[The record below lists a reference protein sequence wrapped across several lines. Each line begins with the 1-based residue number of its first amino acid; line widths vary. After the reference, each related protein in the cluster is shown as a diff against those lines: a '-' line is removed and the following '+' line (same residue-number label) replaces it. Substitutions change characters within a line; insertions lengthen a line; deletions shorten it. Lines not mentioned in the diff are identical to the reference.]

1 MAAMNMNQEQFEQ
14 AIREEKPVLVDFW
27 APWCGYC
34 RRIGPAYEKIGEEYA
49 DSLAVGKIN
58 IDEEPQAG
66 GGRGDQGH
74 PNSGAVPERKGRGF
88 HHRARL
94 KGRDRPF
101 HSGSLGEITEGSDM
115 NNNHVYDM
123 LVVGGGPGG
132 YTAALYAA
140 RAGLDTIVLEKL
152 SAGGQMALTEQIDNY
167 PGFEDGI
174 DGFSLAEK
182 MQKQAERFG
191 ARSEYAEVL
200 RMDLTAVPKLV
211 ETSEGI
217 FRGKPWCWPPVR
229 TPERWA
235 LPERRSWWAGAW
247 PTAPPATDV
256 LQGQNGGRGGRR
268 KFRRGRCPPSQ
279 PRGEKVIL
287 VHRRDTLRATKIY
300 HEPLAQAEN
309 VEFRWNS
316 TVSALLSG
324 DRLTGVRLRDTV
336 TGEESVVDCDG
347 VFVSVGR
354 QPATALAAGQ
364 LSLDKGGYI
373 GGRRDHGD
381 QRSRR
386 LRRGR
391 CADKASPSGGHRRGG
406 RRGGSPHGGGIYRGS
421 VSDTKKEFKKLLRPA
436 VFTLGGA
443 LAGLGYYALVGCST
457 GSCAITAS
465 PVNTMLYMGL
475 MGWLLSGIFGSQK
488 T

>member
-1 MAAMNMNQEQFEQ
+1 
-14 AIREEKPVLVDFW
+14 
-27 APWCGYC
+27 
-34 RRIGPAYEKIGEEYA
+34 
-49 DSLAVGKIN
+49 
-58 IDEEPQAG
+58 
-66 GGRGDQGH
+66 
-74 PNSGAVPERKGRGF
+74 
-88 HHRARL
+88 
-94 KGRDRPF
+94 
-101 HSGSLGEITEGSDM
+101 M

-123 LVVGGGPGG
+123 IVVGGGPGG

-167 PGFEDGI
+167 PGFENGI

-217 FRGKPWCWPPVR
+217 FLGKTVVLATGANPR
-229 TPERWA
+229 TLGVVGGGNSAAADA
-235 LPERRSWWAGAW
+235 LLLSRVA
-247 PTAPPATDV
+247 
-256 LQGQNGGRGGRR
+256 
-268 KFRRGRCPPSQ
+268 K
-279 PRGEKVIL
+279 KVIL

-316 TVSALLSG
+316 VVSALLSG

-354 QPATALAAGQ
+354 QPATALAVGQ
-364 LSLDKGGYI
+364 LALDGGGYI
-373 GGRRDHGD
+373 VAGETTETSIPGVYAVGD
-381 QRSRR
+381 VRMKP
-386 LRRGR
+386 LRQVVTAV
-391 CADKASPSGGHRRGG
+391 ADG
-406 RRGGSPHGGGIYRGS
+406 
-421 VSDTKKEFKKLLRPA
+421 A
-436 VFTLGGA
+436 VA
-443 LAGLGYYALVGCST
+443 VHMAEKYIAE
-457 GSCAITAS
+457 
-465 PVNTMLYMGL
+465 NR
-475 MGWLLSGIFGSQK
+475 
-488 T
+488 